1 MTNGASTAA
10 SPHIPV
16 LLAEVVAAL
25 APAPELHPVEPPEAA
40 PGPSACAIRLSELAA
55 FTSQPALTGPGGC
68 GAVDVVKLEA
78 VTMPDRSRVAVVPPA
93 MIRCPMAEA
102 VALWVRQEVGPT
114 ALELGAALASIDNF
128 DSYSC
133 RGRSRIAGA
142 KLSEHGKAN
151 ALDVRAIRLA
161 NGKSYELTDPLVSKT
176 FRERLRAATCGRF
189 TTVLGPGSDGYHE
202 NHIHMD
208 LAERTRGYRMCQWNV
223 HEPPMLEY
231 LSGVAATTT
240 DLTPAE
246 FRERI
251 QREVKTFAR
260 MGHEY
265 RQRQRTGTQEDA
277 RCDKG
282 AGMHGWRCAH
292 RSGRSGSVHV
302 GILTGPSGATS
313 RRGMPIFAIGTVVRT
328 RIVKLG

>member
-1 MTNGASTAA
+1 MMRARPLLTLLPALAA
-10 SPHIPV
+10 IVLSSPT
-16 LLAEVVAAL
+16 LAERKLVPVPLPPERPAHLSERFGKPPEAAPDTVTAL

-40 PGPSACAIRLSELAA
+40 PGPSACTVRLSELAA

-78 VTMPDRSRVAVVPPA
+78 VTMTDRSRVAVVPPA

-133 RGRSRIAGA
+133 RGRNRIAGA

-202 NHIHMD
+202 NHVHMD
-208 LAERTRGYRMCQWNV
+208 LAERTRGYRMCQWDVN
-223 HEPPMLEY
+223 EPPVLVSVP
-231 LSGVAATTT
+231 LPQPRPTAQIG
-240 DLTPAE
+240 
-246 FRERI
+246 R
-251 QREVKTFAR
+251 
-260 MGHEY
+260 
-265 RQRQRTGTQEDA
+265 
-277 RCDKG
+277 
-282 AGMHGWRCAH
+282 AH
-292 RSGRSGSVHV
+292 V
-302 GILTGPSGATS
+302 
-313 RRGMPIFAIGTVVRT
+313 
-328 RIVKLG
+328 